1 MKDFC
6 QLITDL
12 RRGKTC
18 FSDNDKLNRIIT
30 INKIV
35 LRNRII
41 RIIEIIR
48 INNQNNQND

>member
-18 FSDNDKLNRIIT
+18 FREKDKLNRII
-30 INKIV
+30 
-35 LRNRII
+35 RII
-41 RIIEIIR
+41 KLIEIVRIIKII
-48 INNQNNQND
+48 